1 MPNLLDYLPHVT
13 LVAFLEV
20 VIVPLVIFWV
30 LLTKKDPTA
39 AVAWCLIVLFVPFLG
54 ALLFWAFGYNY
65 IHRLR
70 RKRRHRAAFRRQHP
84 PTSQEATREWADAG
98 PAEPTWN
105 GLGRLARKL
114 HAFPVSHGN
123 RVTFYHDTHEA
134 FAALLEAVGQAR
146 HHVHLEFYIFR
157 SDSTGRQLVDLLTA
171 KAKDGV
177 EVRLLYDAMG
187 CVRTRGRLFEPLL
200 AAGGKVHAFLPLNP
214 LRSRIQVNLRNHRKI
229 VVVDGRLGFTG
240 GMNIG
245 DEYLGKDRY
254 FGYWRDEF
262 LKLEGPAVAGL
273 QRVFVE
279 DWDFAAHE
287 ALDRPEYSPEVPPA
301 GGAVVQVI
309 ESGPD
314 QEVNSIREMFFA
326 AILGAQERLWISS
339 PYFVPDAGLLDAL
352 RLARL
357 RGVDVR
363 LLSLLRPDH
372 FLSFYAG
379 RYYWTDMLAMGAR
392 VYQYRKGMMHAKI
405 LTADGKWGLVGTPNL
420 DNRSL
425 GLNFEVACMLH
436 TPAMVA
442 DLEAQFE
449 RDLLDAVPL
458 DAKTYAARP
467 LPDRL
472 TENACRLFSPLL

>member
-1 MPNLLDYLPHVT
+1 MPNLFDYLPHAT
-13 LVAFLEV
+13 LIALLEV
-20 VIVPLVIFWV
+20 AIVVLVIPWV
-30 LLTKKDPTA
+30 LLTKKDPTS
-39 AVAWCLIVLFVPFLG
+39 AVAWCLIVLLVPFLG
-54 ALLFWAFGYNY
+54 ALLFWGFGYNY

-70 RKRRHRAAFRRQHP
+70 RKRRHRAAFHRKHP
-84 PTSQEATREWADAG
+84 PKTQEATREGGESAAT
-98 PAEPTWN
+98 EPTWN
-105 GLGRLARKL
+105 DLGRLARKVD
-114 HAFPVSHGN
+114 AFPISRGN
-123 RVTFYHDTHEA
+123 GVTFYHDTHGA
-134 FAALLEAVGQAR
+134 FAALLDAVGQAR

-157 SDSTGRQLVDLLTA
+157 SDSTGQQLVDLLTA
-171 KAKDGV
+171 RAKEGV

-187 CVRTRGRLFEPLL
+187 CVRTRRRLFEPLL

-229 VVVDGRLGFTG
+229 VVVDGRVGFTG

-245 DEYLGKDRY
+245 DEYLGKDAY

-287 ALDRPEYSPEVPPA
+287 PLDRGDYYPEVAPA
-301 GGAVVQVI
+301 GDAVVQVI

-314 QEVNSIREMFFA
+314 QEVNGIREVFFA

-339 PYFVPDAGLLDAL
+339 PYFVPDASMLDAL

-363 LLSLLRPDH
+363 LLSLYRPDH

-379 RYYWTDMLAMGAR
+379 RYYWTEMLAMGAR

-405 LTADGKWGLVGTPNL
+405 LTADGQWALVGSPNL

-425 GLNFEVACMLH
+425 RLNFEVACMLH
-436 TPAMVA
+436 TPALA
-442 DLEAQFE
+442 AELEAQFE

-458 DAKTYAARP
+458 DLRTYAARP
-467 LPDRL
+467 LADRL
-472 TENACRLFSPLL
+472 TENACRLFSPFL